1 MGSEMCIRDS
11 IEASHYRQL
20 ARIGGFG
27 GRADQLNHFSVFS
40 SNPGLI
46 NTSLDKYMAVSRDDV
61 LRVAESV
68 LGDNQVRLRVLP
80 EPTLSPAIIKI
91 DRTVMPPP
99 KSEPVF
105 TPPTPARTKLSN
117 GMGISVVEQRG
128 LPIVAFGVLMDAG
141 ASRDPEQLP
150 GLAGFTAQMLPEG
163 TATKSSQEIA
173 QAFEFIGS
181 RISADGRREYTLLSA
196 ETLTK
201 HWSTALELT
210 ADLVLNPSFPN
221 HELERVR
228 REHLTE
234 LRRGKDEPN
243 AVAEQLMAGP
253 VSYTHLTLPTILLV

>member
-1 MGSEMCIRDS
+1 
-11 IEASHYRQL
+11 
-20 ARIGGFG
+20 
-27 GRADQLNHFSVFS
+27 
-40 SNPGLI
+40 
-46 NTSLDKYMAVSRDDV
+46 
-61 LRVAESV
+61 
-68 LGDNQVRLRVLP
+68 
-80 EPTLSPAIIKI
+80 
-91 DRTVMPPP
+91 
-99 KSEPVF
+99 
-105 TPPTPARTKLSN
+105 
-117 GMGISVVEQRG
+117 
-128 LPIVAFGVLMDAG
+128 MDAG

-163 TATKSSQEIA
+163 TDTKSSQDIA

-210 ADLVLNPSFPN
+210 ADLVLNPSFPD

-243 AVAEQLMAGP
+243 AVAEQLLAG
-253 VSYTHLTLPTILLV
+253 LVFRRDSGYGHPLSGTESSIGALNRDYMVRQFDRD